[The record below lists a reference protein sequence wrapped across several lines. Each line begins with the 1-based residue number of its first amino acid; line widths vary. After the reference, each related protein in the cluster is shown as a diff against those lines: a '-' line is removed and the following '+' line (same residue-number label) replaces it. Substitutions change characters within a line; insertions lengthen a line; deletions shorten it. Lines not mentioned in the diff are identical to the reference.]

1 MGILDNLR
9 DGLSSLMPRPRG
21 AAPQPMPAPATA
33 PAPAAIQTS
42 PWGTAWLDNED
53 FASTGIPYRANEW
66 LSLAQFRCPETGH
79 FRIAAGERRIRLYLY
94 GQKTVPGQNLAAPA
108 ARTVNLPGLL
118 QSKQVAPALPSAY
131 HPDVAV
137 WALVGSTWQKAT
149 ITAINYTTGEVTFTE
164 PAGVATTAN
173 IELYYLHGDGQFRFR
188 VLRDLGNIDD
198 AAATVFNGSLAALH
212 TLEQTN
218 LEIIWAWPQKT
229 ELAPGTRL
237 SLEVYTASTPM
248 VWGDRAP
255 NYIHIYALGRRIEVG
270 DKGQLARMSEIN
282 ARQGL

>member
-1 MGILDNLR
+1 MGLLDNLR
-9 DGLSSLMPRPRG
+9 DGLSSLMPRPRV
-21 AAPQPMPAPATA
+21 AVPQPMPAPA
-33 PAPAAIQTS
+33 PAPAAVQTS
-42 PWGTAWLDNED
+42 PWGTAWLDGED
-53 FASTGIPYRANEW
+53 FSGTGIPYRANEW
-66 LSLAQFRCPETGH
+66 FSLAQFRCPETGH
-79 FRIAAGERRIRLYLY
+79 FRIAAGERRVRLYLY
-94 GQKTVPGQNLAAPA
+94 GQKTVPGQNLVTPA
-108 ARTVNLPGLL
+108 ARTVNLSGLL
-118 QSKQVAPALPSAY
+118 QSKQAAPAPPSGY

-137 WALVGSTWQKAT
+137 WANVGGVWQKCV
-149 ITAINYTTGEVTFTE
+149 ITAINYTTGDVTFTE
-164 PAGVATTAN
+164 PAGVATTSN

-218 LEIIWAWPQKT
+218 LEVMWAWPQQT
-229 ELAPGTRL
+229 ELVPGTRL

-248 VWGDRAP
+248 VWTDRAP
-255 NYIHIYALGRRIEVG
+255 NYLHIYALGRRIEVG

>member
-1 MGILDNLR
+1 MGLLDNLR
-9 DGLSSLMPRPRG
+9 DGLSSLMPRPPR
-21 AAPQPMPAPATA
+21 AAQPQPMPAPA
-33 PAPAAIQTS
+33 PAPAAMQTS
-42 PWGTAWLDNED
+42 PWGTAWLDGED
-53 FASTGIPYRANEW
+53 FASTGIPYRPNEW
-66 LSLAQFRCPETGH
+66 FALAQFRCPETGH
-79 FRIAAGERRIRLYLY
+79 FRIAAGERRLRLYLY
-94 GQKTVPGQNLAAPA
+94 GQRTVAGQNLGTPA

-118 QSKQVAPALPSAY
+118 QSKQAAPALPSAY

-137 WALVGSTWQKAT
+137 WALVGSTWQQAT
-149 ITAINYTTGEVTFTE
+149 ITAINYTTGNVTFTE

-212 TLEQTN
+212 TLEQSN
-218 LEIIWAWPQKT
+218 LEVMWAWPQQT
-229 ELAPGTRL
+229 ELVPGTRL
-237 SLEVYTASTPM
+237 SLEVYTTTPII
-248 VWGDRAP
+248 WNDRAP
-255 NYIHIYALGRRIEVG
+255 NYVHIYALGRRIEIA

>member
-1 MGILDNLR
+1 MGLLDNLR
-9 DGLSSLMPRPRG
+9 DGLSSLMPRPRV
-21 AAPQPMPAPATA
+21 AAPQPMPAPA
-33 PAPAAIQTS
+33 PAPAAAVQTS
-42 PWGTAWLDNED
+42 PWGTAWLDGED
-53 FASTGIPYRANEW
+53 FAGTGIPYRANEW
-66 LSLAQFRCPETGH
+66 FSLAQFRCPETGH
-79 FRIAAGERRIRLYLY
+79 FRIAAGERRVRLYLY
-94 GQKTVPGQNLAAPA
+94 GQKTVPGQNLVTPA
-108 ARTVNLPGLL
+108 ARTVNLSGLL
-118 QSKQVAPALPSAY
+118 QSKQAAPALPSDY

-137 WALVGSTWQKAT
+137 WANVGGVWQKCV
-149 ITAINYTTGEVTFTE
+149 ITAIDYTTGDVTFTE
-164 PAGVATTAN
+164 PDGVATASN

-218 LEIIWAWPQKT
+218 LEVMWAWPQQT
-229 ELAPGTRL
+229 ELVPGTRL

-248 VWGDRAP
+248 VWTDRAP
-255 NYIHIYALGRRIEVG
+255 NYLHIYALGRRIEVG